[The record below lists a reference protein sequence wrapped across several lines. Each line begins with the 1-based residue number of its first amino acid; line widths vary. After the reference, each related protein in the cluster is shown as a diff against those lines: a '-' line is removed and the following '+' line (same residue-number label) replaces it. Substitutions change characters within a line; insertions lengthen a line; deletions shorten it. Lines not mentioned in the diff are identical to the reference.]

1 MLICKL
7 KLRKK
12 LMKIFRVFFGS
23 VLKLK
28 LRFAERGKVKIT
40 VGNKMIAG
48 VGLEP
53 NHIGRHVVKHG

>member
-12 LMKIFRVFFGS
+12 KLMKIFKVFFGS

-28 LRFAERGKVKIT
+28 LRENEVRDFYLL
-40 VGNKMIAG
+40 
-48 VGLEP
+48 GLYP
-53 NHIGRHVVKHG
+53 LVGRHVD